1 MFPRI
6 LSAIILVLCLAGL
19 SCTGTRPPASKNHAL
34 ARQLNQAFVEVAERV
49 SPTVVVIRTVQKI
62 SRDTDPEAEGNFDN
76 LPPGFWRKF
85 HEQFDTPRT
94 LRGEGSGIIIRRD
107 GFILTNRHVVEDAE
121 KIEVRLQDGRSFNA
135 AVRGLDPQSDVA
147 VLKIQATN
155 LPVAILADSN
165 KVRVGEFAIAIGSPY
180 SLEYSITFGHVSAK
194 GRSNVILG
202 TEGAGMDQDFLQTD
216 ANINPGNSGGPL
228 VNIDGQVIGINT
240 LIQGLRSGIGFAIP
254 SSLAR
259 DISDQLITQG
269 KFTRAWLGISI
280 RALRDDPERK
290 ENLTEIQDGVI
301 VSAILAGGPAD
312 KSDLKPDDI
321 ILSVD
326 AHKVATPQQLRSEVR
341 TKKIGLPV
349 TLSVYRNGKILPVKV
364 NPGEWQEPAPLPAPP
379 RTPEP
384 LTKKEAISGVEVADL
399 SPELAKRFG
408 FEGTN
413 GIVVV
418 GVKGITALEN
428 RFRLGDIILSLDQQ
442 PVTSVRE
449 FKDLAAKADLK
460 KGAVLGLL
468 RDKKERLEILRVE
481 QPQDP

>member
-1 MFPRI
+1 M
-6 LSAIILVLCLAGL
+6 
-19 SCTGTRPPASKNHAL
+19 RPPGGRNHAL

-49 SPTVVVIRTVQKI
+49 SPTVVVIRTVQKV
-62 SRDTDPEAEGNFDN
+62 SRDNDPEAEGNFDN
-76 LPPGFWRKF
+76 LPPGFWRRF

-121 KIEVRLQDGRSFNA
+121 KIEVRLQDGRSFKA
-135 AVRGLDPQSDVA
+135 EVRGLDPQSDVA

-155 LPVAILADSN
+155 LPVAKLADSN
-165 KVRVGEFAIAIGSPY
+165 KVRVGEFAIAIGSPF

-202 TEGAGMDQDFLQTD
+202 SEGAGMDQDFLQTD

-228 VNIDGQVIGINT
+228 VNIDGEVIGVNT

-259 DISDQLITQG
+259 DISDQLITEG

-280 RALRDDPERK
+280 RALRDDAELKER
-290 ENLTEIQDGVI
+290 LTEVEDGVI
-301 VSAILAGGPAD
+301 VSAILAGGPAG
-312 KSDLKPDDI
+312 KSDLKPNDI

-349 TLSVYRNGKILPVKV
+349 TLSVYRSGKIMPIKV
-364 NPGEWQEPAPLPAPP
+364 NPGEWQEPKPVAVAA
-379 RTPEP
+379 RRPEP
-384 LTKKEAISGVEVADL
+384 LANGEAVAGVEVADL
-399 SPELAKRFG
+399 SAELAKRFG

-418 GVKGITALEN
+418 GVKGITAFEN
-428 RFRLGDIILSLDQQ
+428 GFRLGDIIVSLDRK
-442 PVTSVRE
+442 PVSNVGE

-460 KGAVLGLL
+460 KGAVVGLL
-468 RDKKERLEILRVE
+468 RDKKERVEILRAE
-481 QPQDP
+481 QP